1 MLRKILSTTNY
12 SYLNIKR
19 ALALKDSLPE
29 FRSGRITIDSIMV
42 ERKSGKSGFEESV
55 RLYNAEK
62 AALEVARVRE
72 LFSRGN
78 INPRKYLLEKPKIK
92 ADRIVREKVEKCV
105 RLMSRYRSKRLT
117 DFM

>member
-29 FRSGRITIDSIMV
+29 FRFGRITIDSIMV

-62 AALEVARVRE
+62 VALEVARVRE
-72 LFSRGN
+72 LFFRGT
-78 INPRKYLLEKPKIK
+78 LTLESI
-92 ADRIVREKVEKCV
+92 
-105 RLMSRYRSKRLT
+105 SSKNQKLKLIELSVKKWRNVL
-117 DFM
+117 D